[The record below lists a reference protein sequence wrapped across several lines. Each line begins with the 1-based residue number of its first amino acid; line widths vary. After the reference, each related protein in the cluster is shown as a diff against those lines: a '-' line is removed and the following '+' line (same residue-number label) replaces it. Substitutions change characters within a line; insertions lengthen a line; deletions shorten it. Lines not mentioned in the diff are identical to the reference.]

1 MIHMNSTVE
10 LVNQWAAFE
19 KEHPGAAITDFCRY
33 MLIKEKQQAEDPGF
47 LGGVIPPDLH
57 SRFAKLIGRINKI
70 HVSVSLPLLRE
81 YAINS
86 FEDFAFL
93 NSINKLERP
102 RKTDV
107 INSNFVELSSGLLI
121 IGRLKKNGWISE
133 KGDET
138 DKRSKRLSL
147 STKGRKVLEQV
158 YKRIGELNKQC
169 FKDLSDDDIMI
180 CLKLLSPI
188 EAALTTT
195 WLKSRGR

>member
-1 MIHMNSTVE
+1 
-10 LVNQWAAFE
+10 
-19 KEHPGAAITDFCRY
+19 
-33 MLIKEKQQAEDPGF
+33 
-47 LGGVIPPDLH
+47 
-57 SRFAKLIGRINKI
+57 
-70 HVSVSLPLLRE
+70 VSVSLPLLRE

-180 CLKLLSPI
+180 CLKLMSPI